1 MKKFHFVAVLVT
13 LATLCGCSQAVEEN
27 GNVEVAKSELSISL
41 PIGISR
47 TAIDENGKAS
57 WVEGDKFALWAENRT
72 GGLAL
77 NQAEF
82 SMMYYWHSAKS
93 AVFTSQANTLADG
106 VYTYYAASPMP
117 ESANGFNATY
127 TIPAVQ
133 NGSTFNGS
141 YDIMV
146 ATPVEAEALSADK
159 VNNLALDF
167 HHKMHILKMMIS
179 EDNFRL
185 GIAKLQLEFP
195 SPVVGTVKVNTSNPT
210 AAPTI
215 SNGSNILTID
225 AGYVASVG
233 DTLYGVI
240 VPATINGEVK
250 LTAISK
256 AGQKSEVRTFN
267 ISKEMKEGHITP
279 MLLVIPQPYRKSVL
293 QFSIGTNNLG
303 EAIQKL
309 YIVDNNGSTIAT
321 FNTNSSNTY
330 EIVHEGDISNSNF
343 MSYSGKTFTARFES
357 AHAIVEQKFTMP
369 TITAYTTVVVPAL
382 TVPYLL
388 FEDFSEALSGEDHD
402 AYSASGDNE
411 TGQYKGF
418 LLNNYMSTTGWNAA
432 RFRLEEGKC
441 ARINVRYQSGAGVT
455 ERACGRLDTPSMKR
469 LKSGAN
475 VTLKVTFDAGFY
487 VPVGYSIWG
496 SMDDSN
502 SNKSFFMLGTHT
514 NSENSAIDGT
524 TQGNISSK
532 CSVAYTSERFYSKF
546 DGNAFGSSF
555 PTMSYNISGCTPST
569 RIVWWSCTDQNSSA
583 IGANSCYFMYI
594 DNIRVSIAQ

>member
-57 WVEGDKFALWAENRT
+57 WAEGDKFALWAENRT

-106 VYTYYAASPMP
+106 VYTYYAVSPMP

-133 NGSTFNGS
+133 HGSSFNGS

-167 HHKMHILKMMIS
+167 HHKMHTLKMVIS
-179 EDNFRL
+179 EDNFLL

-279 MLLVIPQPYRKSVL
+279 MSLVIPQPYRKSVL

-330 EIVHEGDISNSNF
+330 EIVHEGDISKSNF
-343 MSYSGKTFTARFES
+343 MAYSGKPFTARFES

-369 TITAYTTVVVPAL
+369 TITAYTTVVVPTF

-388 FEDFSEALSGEDHD
+388 FEDFSEAISYSQNDSYTAGANNDRTTSG
-402 AYSASGDNE
+402 Y
-411 TGQYKGF
+411 
-418 LLNNYMSTTGWNAA
+418 LLNGYMPANGWNAS
-432 RFRLEEGKC
+432 RFKIEGGQS
-441 ARINVRYQSGAGVT
+441 ARINVRYQSGGWVV
-455 ERACGRLDTPSMKR
+455 ERVCGRLDTPAMKA

-475 VTLKVTFDAGFY
+475 VTLKVTFDAGFHI
-487 VPVGYSIWG
+487 PVGYNRNDSG
-496 SMDDSN
+496 STN
-502 SNKSFFMLGTHT
+502 AFFKIGRHT
-514 NSENSAIDGT
+514 NSESSAIDGT
-524 TQGNISSK
+524 NQNDIGSACTVAHTSDNYGNNVGNGSFSSIL
-532 CSVAYTSERFYSKF
+532 
-546 DGNAFGSSF
+546 
-555 PTMSYNISGCTPST
+555 PTVSYNISGCTSST
-569 RIVWWSCTDQNSSA
+569 RIVWWPCTHQDASVIA
-583 IGANSCYFMYI
+583 ANSCYYLYI